1 MFSKKSTARNIFLAI
16 IALTAFFLGGCEE
29 PSSSDDGGSV
39 PDPVINFNSAVSVN
53 FGSSLKGYI
62 SSKGNYNVYRF
73 TSKRGGVIEMKADT
87 VPGNLNLTLDM
98 YDSQKNWLFGNYGA
112 TGQTVNLNAVRPP
125 GTYYAVIK
133 DGDND
138 ASSDQ
143 PYSFVLNL
151 DSTDIYEY
159 NNTLATARTI
169 GIDMEIQAK
178 IKPESDEDAFQFF
191 SPKDGIVNFTISNVP
206 QNIDIVTDLYD
217 YQNNYIGGITGGTGE
232 SYTFGSMLF
241 AGTYF
246 IKLKDGY
253 SDAYSSD
260 FYRIRMN
267 LDTSDYWEINNTFG
281 YAKTIALNQD
291 VSGKI
296 KPVADVDMFKLNVL
310 IPGQMQVAVSQVPPE
325 ITMVVELYDSLQVKV
340 ANAIGLS
347 NGQPVTLNYTVTRPW
362 MYFVR
367 LSDEYNNDVSD
378 SYFIFK
384 VVR

>member
-1 MFSKKSTARNIFLAI
+1 MLSKKTTARNIFLVL
-16 IALTAFFLGGCEE
+16 IAMTAFFLGGCEE
-29 PSSSDDGGSV
+29 PTSGDDGGSV
-39 PDPVINFNSAVSVN
+39 PDPIINFNSAVSVN
-53 FGSSLKGYI
+53 FGTSLKGYI
-62 SSKGNYNVYRF
+62 SSKGSYNVYMF
-73 TSKRGGVIEMKADT
+73 TSRRGGVIEMKADT
-87 VPGNLNLTLDM
+87 VPSNLNLTIDM
-98 YDSQKNWLFGNYGA
+98 YDSQKNWLFGNYGSW
-112 TGQTVNLNAVRPP
+112 GQTINLNAVRPP
-125 GTYYAVIK
+125 GTYYAVVK

-138 ASSDQ
+138 ASSEQ

-169 GIDMEIQAK
+169 GIDLEVQAK

-191 SPKDGIVNFTISNVP
+191 SPKDGIVNFTLSNVP
-206 QNIDIVTDLYD
+206 QNIDLVSDLYD

-253 SDAYSSD
+253 SDAYSSN
-260 FYRIRMN
+260 FYRIKIN
-267 LDTSDYWEINNTFG
+267 LDTSDFWEINNTFG
-281 YAKTIALNQD
+281 YAKAIALNQN

-296 KPVADVDMFKLNVL
+296 KPVADVDMFKFQV
-310 IPGQMQVAVSQVPPE
+310 PTTGQMQIAVTQVPPE
-325 ITMVVELYDSLQVKV
+325 ITMVVELYDSMQVKV

-367 LSDEYNNDVSD
+367 LSDEYNNDISD
-378 SYFIFK
+378 SYFNFR
-384 VVR
+384 VVK